1 MSICNKTIKETA
13 ALLRSRKI
21 GAVELAREY
30 LKEIEEK
37 NPSVNAYVT
46 VCHEKAVKAAEEAQK
61 LLDSG
66 EEISLLCGIPMGVKD
81 NICTKG
87 INTTCASRMLENYKP
102 PYSATVYERL
112 EKEGA
117 VLLGK
122 LNMDEF
128 AMGGSSEHTVFGPVR
143 NPWNTE
149 CVAGGSSGG
158 SAASVAANMTTFS
171 LGSDTGGSV
180 RQPASFCGVVGLKP
194 TYGRVSRYGL
204 IAFASSL
211 DQIGPLTRDI
221 YDCAIVMNAI
231 SGYDSRDS
239 TSVNIPCD
247 DYLQDI
253 DAGVENLKIGL
264 PSEFFDTAMDDD
276 VREKVLT
283 AVKRLEER
291 GAVIKEVSLPSVSY
305 SVPAY
310 YLISS
315 SEASSNLARYDGIR
329 YGYRSEK
336 AENISQLYKLSRS
349 EGFGREVKRRIL
361 TGTYAL
367 SSGYHDELYI
377 KALKVRRLIAD
388 DFNRAFENFDL
399 IAAPVYPVTAFRIGE
414 RAGDPLKM
422 YLGDI
427 FTVSANLAGI
437 PALSVPCGL
446 DKKGLPVGLQLMG
459 KPFSEKLLLRAGL
472 VVEQETGRLSI
483 PCEIQ
488 EHI

>member
-1 MSICNKTIKETA
+1 MSICSKTIRETA
-13 ALLRSRKI
+13 ILLRNRKI

-30 LKEIEEK
+30 LKEIDGK
-37 NPSVNAYVT
+37 NRTINAYIT
-46 VCHEKAVKAAEEAQK
+46 VCHEETVKSAEAAQK

-66 EEISLLCGIPMGVKD
+66 DAVSLLCGIPMGLKD
-81 NICTKG
+81 NICTKD
-87 INTTCASRMLENYKP
+87 INTTCASKMLENFKP
-102 PYSATVYERL
+102 PYSAAVFEKLERA
-112 EKEGA
+112 GA
-117 VLLGK
+117 LLLGK

-158 SAASVAANMTTFS
+158 SAASVAASMAAFS

-180 RQPASFCGVVGLKP
+180 RQPASFCGIVGLKP

-211 DQIGPLTRDI
+211 DQIGPLTKDI

-239 TSVNIPCD
+239 TSVDIPCD
-247 DYLQDI
+247 DYLQSI
-253 DAGVENLKIGL
+253 DEGIENLKIGL
-264 PSEFFDTAMDDD
+264 PLEFFNTAMDDD
-276 VREKVLT
+276 VKDKVLST
-283 AVKRLEER
+283 VKRLEAR

-329 YGYRSEK
+329 YGYRNER
-336 AENISQLYKLSRS
+336 AGNISQLYRLSRG
-349 EGFGREVKRRIL
+349 EGFGQEVKRRIL

-377 KALKVRRLIAD
+377 KALKVRRLIAE
-388 DFNRAFENFDL
+388 DFSRVFESFDL
-399 IAAPVYPVTAFRIGE
+399 IAAPVYPVTAFKIGE
-414 RAGDPLKM
+414 RMGDPLKM

-446 DKKGLPVGLQLMG
+446 DRNGLPVGIQLMG

-472 VVEQETGRLSI
+472 AVEQETGRLSML
-483 PCEIQ
+483 CGNQ